1 MEQTS
6 GTADRGTTLFIG
18 VEEAATRLG
27 ISRGLAYKLV
37 RCYLETGVGPIAALR
52 LGGRRIVVP
61 AAAIDAL
68 ARGEFRLGR
77 EDSGSAA

>member
-1 MEQTS
+1 MDS
-6 GTADRGTTLFIG
+6 SSRKADRGTTLFIS
-18 VEEAATRLG
+18 VDEAAAQLG

-37 RCYLETGVGPIAALR
+37 RRYLETGVGPIAALR